1 MLRGMKN
8 IEATDLEFYGW
19 LCAILGM
26 CIPPV
31 IIFIMLNV
39 IAPAMKNKWAVAFY
53 LGWIPGNL
61 ISCWYLSYSVGG
73 ADAFMLFFFTQI
85 IQLVFVIIAAK
96 ILGKFGQRE

>member
-1 MLRGMKN
+1 MKN
-8 IEATDLEFYGW
+8 IDATDLEFYGW

-31 IIFIMLNV
+31 IIFVMLNV
-39 IAPAMKNKWAVAFY
+39 VSPSMKSKWPIAFY

-73 ADAFMLFFFTQI
+73 VDAFMLFIFTQI
-85 IQLVFVIIAAK
+85 IQFIFVLIAEK
-96 ILGKFGQRE
+96 MFGKWFGCRQD